1 MTTTLTIDAVRAWR
15 PEALAEAAIGVGK
28 AHEAVDA
35 EVKAAKAAVSR
46 LTAVWHG
53 TAADAAADR
62 MAKEATTGFA
72 LADALEHARAALQ
85 TGSSDL
91 GAARSALLSTVASVQ
106 GEGFTVAPNGAVTP
120 RTLPPVMTEPGDPTG
135 AAAARDAEQRKL
147 NSAAQDHAAQ
157 IGTALAVVAVADQHV
172 AESLAKVDVPQ
183 TLESA
188 VQAYLQRALDS
199 HDLLGSLGSVGAGGV
214 ALAMMIKKGIGTATK
229 GSAYLSFLKASFAP
243 ITDYGTMVK
252 NFAKADEMLDIFSN
266 GATNGGILRF
276 VVGAKAATAVGKVFL
291 PLTVLT
297 GGIDAVTGG
306 GYEGGRGWATRGFGA
321 AGALGAGA
329 LLASGAGLI
338 ALGPVGLGIAG
349 AAVLAYGAWSLGNLV
364 YDNREAIGDFF
375 QSVGGHIADG
385 ASAAWNAT
393 TGAVSDATD
402 WASDRLDDAGDAV
415 ADVGKGALHVVSLG
429 FL

>member
-1 MTTTLTIDAVRAWR
+1 
-15 PEALAEAAIGVGK
+15 
-28 AHEAVDA
+28 
-35 EVKAAKAAVSR
+35 
-46 LTAVWHG
+46 
-53 TAADAAADR
+53 
-62 MAKEATTGFA
+62 
-72 LADALEHARAALQ
+72 
-85 TGSSDL
+85 
-91 GAARSALLSTVASVQ
+91 
-106 GEGFTVAPNGAVTP
+106 
-120 RTLPPVMTEPGDPTG
+120 
-135 AAAARDAEQRKL
+135 
-147 NSAAQDHAAQ
+147 
-157 IGTALAVVAVADQHV
+157 
-172 AESLAKVDVPQ
+172 
-183 TLESA
+183 
-188 VQAYLQRALDS
+188 
-199 HDLLGSLGSVGAGGV
+199 
-214 ALAMMIKKGIGTATK
+214 
-229 GSAYLSFLKASFAP
+229 
-243 ITDYGTMVK
+243 MVK

-276 VVGAKAATAVGKVFL
+276 VVGAKAATAIGKAFL

-393 TGAVSDATD
+393 TGAVSDATE
-402 WASDRLDDAGDAV
+402 WAGDRLEDAGDAV
-415 ADVGKGALHVVSLG
+415 AEVGKGALHVVSLG